1 MKTIKTLTDGTI
13 HLTAPVMIP
22 GAHDCDYENGE
33 PPLTTE
39 QIRRFAQ
46 SYEKYRFID
55 HEHGLTRNGERIGEP
70 VDSFLLTEDTTMTT
84 LDGSMKSYPRGSWF
98 VTSHITQP
106 EAIETALGGGYTGY
120 SASVFTRSRADEY
133 LTALKS
139 EPDTP
144 MPCSCKDVSSSGNS
158 LIRDVPDPVV
168 LSVSLVKSPCL
179 HDSQFCE
186 VNGDIMENQEDVK
199 SLKSKVLSAM
209 GMSEEAEVVA
219 LKSEVEDLKATITT
233 LQTDFQTALKS
244 MQDEFTKTLTEALHP
259 VESEALKAKEE
270 DEDEDEAD
278 KAKEEEKEE
287 ETDETAE
294 EEAEEE
300 TKEEEEKEDETAEE
314 EVAEEEETEE
324 DEEEEEEEKK
334 AEKGE
339 SKQAP
344 VHDNLQAQKS
354 TTNIYEALGRNPDG
368 TRKK

>member
-22 GAHDCDYENGE
+22 GAHDCDYKNGE
-33 PPLTTE
+33 PPLTVE
-39 QIRRFAQ
+39 QIREFAK
-46 SYEKYRFID
+46 SYEKYGFID

-70 VDSFLLTEDTTMTT
+70 VDSFLLTEDTTMTL

-98 VTSHITQP
+98 VTSHITNP
-106 EAIETALGGGYTGY
+106 EAIETALSGGYTGY
-120 SASVFTRSRADEY
+120 SASVFTKSRADEY
-133 LTALKS
+133 LEALKS
-139 EPDTP
+139 EPTTP

-179 HDSQFCE
+179 HDSLFCE

-219 LKSEVEDLKATITT
+219 LKSEVSELKETIATM
-233 LQTDFQTALKS
+233 QTDFQTALKS
-244 MQDEFTKTLTEALHP
+244 MQEEFTKTLTEALHP

-270 DEDEDEAD
+270 DED
-278 KAKEEEKEE
+278 
-287 ETDETAE
+287 
-294 EEAEEE
+294 
-300 TKEEEEKEDETAEE
+300 KEEEEKEEDGTAD

-324 DEEEEEEEKK
+324 PVS
-334 AEKGE
+334 EKGE
-339 SKQAP
+339 SKAEP
-344 VHDNLQAQKS
+344 VHDNLSAEKS
-354 TTNIYEALGRNPDG
+354 KPVNIYEIMGKNPDG

>member
-1 MKTIKTLTDGTI
+1 MKTIKTLNDGTI
-13 HLTAPVMIP
+13 LLTAPVMIP

-39 QIRRFAQ
+39 QIRRFAKT
-46 SYEKYRFID
+46 YEKYQFID
-55 HEHGLTRNGERIGEP
+55 HEHGLTKDGTKIGEP
-70 VDSFLLTEDTTMTT
+70 VNSFLLTEDTTMTT
-84 LDGSMKSYPRGSWF
+84 MDGSMKSYPRGSWF
-98 VTSHITQP
+98 VTSHITHP
-106 EAIETALGGGYTGY
+106 RAVELALGGGSTGY

-133 LTALKS
+133 LEALKS
-139 EPDTP
+139 EPGTP

-186 VNGDIMENQEDVK
+186 VNQGEIMENQEDVK

-219 LKSEVEDLKATITT
+219 LKSEVSELKETIATM
-233 LQTDFQTALKS
+233 QTDFQTALKS
-244 MQDEFTKTLTEALHP
+244 MQEEFTKTLTEALHP
-259 VESEALKAKEE
+259 VESEALKAKEDD
-270 DEDEDEAD
+270 DEDEDEET
-278 KAKEEEKEE
+278 KVKEEE
-287 ETDETAE
+287 DGTA
-294 EEAEEE
+294 
-300 TKEEEEKEDETAEE
+300 E
-314 EVAEEEETEE
+314 EVAEEEEETEE
-324 DEEEEEEEKK
+324 EDEEEEEKK

>member
-22 GAHDCDYENGE
+22 GAKDCDWVNGE
-33 PPLTTE
+33 PPLTVE
-39 QIRRFAQ
+39 QIREFAK
-46 SYEKYRFID
+46 SYEKYGFID

-70 VDSFLLTEDTTMTT
+70 VDSFLLTEDTTMTL
-84 LDGSMKSYPRGSWF
+84 LDGSMKSYPKGSWF
-98 VTSHITQP
+98 VTSHITNP
-106 EAIETALGGGYTGY
+106 EAVQLALGGGYTGY
-120 SASVFTRSRADEY
+120 SASVFTKSRADEY

-144 MPCSCKDVSSSGNS
+144 LPCSCKDVSSSGNS
-158 LIRDVPDPVV
+158 LIKDVPDPVV

-186 VNGDIMENQEDVK
+186 VNKGEIMEEDVK

-219 LKSEVEDLKATITT
+219 LKSEVSELKAEIEG
-233 LQTDFQTALKS
+233 LKADFPEALKS
-244 MQDEFTKTLTEALHP
+244 LQEDFKQTLTQALTP
-259 VESEALKAKEE
+259 VEALKAKEE
-270 DEDEDEAD
+270 DEDKE
-278 KAKEEEKEE
+278 EEEKEE
-287 ETDETAE
+287 ETAT
-294 EEAEEE
+294 
-300 TKEEEEKEDETAEE
+300 E

-324 DEEEEEEEKK
+324 DEEEDEEEEKK

-344 VHDNLQAQKS
+344 IHDNLQAQKS